1 MARKKKGNVAKRRI
15 KGRSTRKEFVKGVK
29 PILDTP
35 ENIARALFGI
45 KRKEKE
51 DKNS

>member
-1 MARKKKGNVAKRRI
+1 MARKRKGNVSKRRT
-15 KGRSTRKEFVKGVK
+15 KKRNTSTAFAKGVK

-51 DKNS
+51 EENS